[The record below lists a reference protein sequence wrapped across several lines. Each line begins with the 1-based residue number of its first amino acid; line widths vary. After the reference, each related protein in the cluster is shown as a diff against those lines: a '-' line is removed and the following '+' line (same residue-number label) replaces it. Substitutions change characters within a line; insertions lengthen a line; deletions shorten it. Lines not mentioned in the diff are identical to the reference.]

1 MKLGPGMAN
10 VLTAQTHLA
19 DSLGA
24 TGRVQTALE
33 ARLSTSQ
40 RQLDAIDGQL
50 ERLDNDIQQTDSR
63 VKDNKAEVSAIARA
77 LYMQPSSLLVQV
89 AAAGGPREA
98 VTATGDLLAAAGRA
112 EALQKSLEADR
123 TRLQAER
130 DQRKQARDEQARAL
144 YEQSGAL
151 DQLRGLLQQQRDTG
165 ERLAAVLLRAQAA
178 LASTGGE
185 NTALGLA
192 VADQIR
198 FDEQAL
204 IAEAMR
210 EAWTEASLWARLNH
224 TTPPPLPSAPASSA
238 AATTAV
244 ARPDSHG
251 SLFIWPE
258 QQTTITQGFGPTD
271 LWFEPSFGGFPH
283 FHTGLDMASGDT
295 RILAGASGVVIAAGQ
310 SSTGYGTYVVI
321 SHAGGYS
328 SLYGHLSLAMVSV
341 GAPVTQGQQIGVQ
354 GSTGM
359 STGPHL
365 HFEVRLNGTPVDPA
379 PLLPSRGS
387 SG

>member
-1 MKLGPGMAN
+1 MAN
-10 VLTAQTHLA
+10 VLTAQSALA

-24 TGRVQTALE
+24 TARVQTALE
-33 ARLSTSQ
+33 ARSSTSQ

-50 ERLDNDIQQTDSR
+50 ERLDNDIQKTDDR

-98 VTATGDLLAAAGRA
+98 VTATGDLLSAAGRA
-112 EALQKSLEADR
+112 EALQKSLDADR
-123 TRLQAER
+123 TRLQTER
-130 DQRKQARDEQARAL
+130 DQRKQAREEQARAL

-151 DQLRGLLQQQRDTG
+151 DQLRGLLLQQRDTG
-165 ERLAAVLLRAQAA
+165 ERLNAVLQRAQAA
-178 LASTGGE
+178 LASTGGQS
-185 NTALGLA
+185 TPLGLA

-210 EAWTEASLWARLNH
+210 EAWTEADLWARLNH
-224 TTPPPLPSAPASSA
+224 ATPPPRPFAPGTSVGA
-238 AATTAV
+238 AAGSATAV

-258 QQTTITQGFGPTD
+258 QQMTITQGFGPTD
-271 LWFEPSFGGFPH
+271 FWFEPSFGGFPH

-295 RILAGASGVVIAAGQ
+295 RIMAGASGVVTAAGQ
-310 SSTGYGTYVVI
+310 SSSGYGIYVVI
-321 SHAGGYS
+321 THPGGYS

-341 GAPVTQGQQIGVQ
+341 GTPVTQGQQIGVQ

-379 PLLPSRGS
+379 PLLPSRSS

>member
-1 MKLGPGMAN
+1 MAD
-10 VLTAQTHLA
+10 VLTAQSHLT
-19 DSLGA
+19 DSLAA

-40 RQLDAIDGQL
+40 QQLDAIDGQM
-50 ERLDNDIQQTDSR
+50 ERLDTDIQQTDGR
-63 VKDNKAEVSAIARA
+63 VKENKAEVSAIARA

-98 VTATGDLLAAAGRA
+98 VTATSDLLAAAGRA

-130 DQRKQARDEQARAL
+130 DQRQRTRDEQARAL
-144 YEQSGAL
+144 YEQSGAR

-165 ERLAAVLLRAQAA
+165 ERLAAVLLRAQTA

-185 NTALGLA
+185 STALGLA

-210 EAWTEASLWARLNH
+210 EAWTEADLWGRLNH
-224 TTPPPLPSAPASSA
+224 PGPPLLPPSAAAVPAG
-238 AATTAV
+238 ATTAV

-251 SLFIWPE
+251 SMFIWPE
-258 QQTTITQGFGPTD
+258 QQMTITQGFGPSD

-295 RILAGASGVVIAAGQ
+295 RILAGASGVVTAAGQ
-310 SSTGYGTYVVI
+310 SSSGYGTYVVI
-321 SHAGGYS
+321 SHPGGYS
-328 SLYGHLSLAMVSV
+328 SLYGHLSLAMVTV
-341 GAPVTQGQQIGVQ
+341 GTPVTQGQQIGVQ

-365 HFEVRLNGTPVDPA
+365 HFEVRLNGTPVDPG

>member
-1 MKLGPGMAN
+1 
-10 VLTAQTHLA
+10 
-19 DSLGA
+19 
-24 TGRVQTALE
+24 
-33 ARLSTSQ
+33 
-40 RQLDAIDGQL
+40 
-50 ERLDNDIQQTDSR
+50 
-63 VKDNKAEVSAIARA
+63 
-77 LYMQPSSLLVQV
+77 
-89 AAAGGPREA
+89 
-98 VTATGDLLAAAGRA
+98 VTATGDLLSAAGRA

-123 TRLQAER
+123 ARLQAER
-130 DQRKQARDEQARAL
+130 DQRQHARNEQARAL

-151 DQLRGLLQQQRDTG
+151 NQLRGLLQQQRDTG
-165 ERLAAVLLRAQAA
+165 ERLAAVLQRAQTA
-178 LASTGGE
+178 LASAGGE
-185 NTALGLA
+185 STALGLA

-198 FDEQAL
+198 FDEEAL

-210 EAWTEASLWARLNH
+210 EAWTEASLWEHLNH
-224 TTPPPLPSAPASSA
+224 ATSSPPVPSVPAVSA
-238 AATTAV
+238 GASTAAI
-244 ARPDSHG
+244 RPDAHG
-251 SLFIWPE
+251 ALFIWPE

-283 FHTGLDMASGDT
+283 FHTGLDMSSADT
-295 RILAGASGVVIAAGQ
+295 RILAGASGVVTASGQ

-321 SHAGGYS
+321 THPGGYS
-328 SLYGHLSLAMVSV
+328 SLYGHLSLAMATV